1 MRKQQHAHDS
11 LRQEEQT
18 LLQHYRQLDD
28 GERLFFARAI
38 ETLAQ
43 QHQPQDRMQHLEPEV
58 ERHVRRGDQQHALGR
73 CAEVG
78 EVPLQAV

>member
-38 ETLAQ
+38 EALAQ
-43 QHQPQDRMQHLEPEV
+43 QHQPQDQKEV
-58 ERHVRRGDQQHALGR
+58 RHG
-73 CAEVG
+73 
-78 EVPLQAV
+78 

>member
-1 MRKQQHAHDS
+1 MFS
-11 LRQEEQT
+11 LFLNWEEQT

-43 QHQPQDRMQHLEPEV
+43 QHQPQDQKEV
-58 ERHVRRGDQQHALGR
+58 RHG
-73 CAEVG
+73 
-78 EVPLQAV
+78 